1 MKDADTLQ
9 KKEIAKCGKEEK
21 PGRRRRSQEEEVRD
35 ILAEVQPEVE
45 VGDQIPAAGIPQ
57 ELLKGDADQQI
68 QRGDH
73 HQEDQ
78 KYSSGRW
85 DVAAARH
92 SASCRQA
99 VDRIGRK

>member
-1 MKDADTLQ
+1 M
-9 KKEIAKCGKEEK
+9 
-21 PGRRRRSQEEEVRD
+21 RD

-78 KYSSGRW
+78 SGQRTRTGKELLGLNA
-85 DVAAARH
+85 VTAGH
-92 SASCRQA
+92 FASC
-99 VDRIGRK
+99 VVVVVEEE